1 MIKIRIFIGGRGGQS
16 RIPFDSGVGHIQAVY
31 KDKIAIDILDTDMMK
46 NNPAYNFSP
55 KEFIDW
61 LLQADIHIIVGHM
74 HQGLD
79 KLCWDMEEQL
89 QEYTRLRDHIGY
101 TGGALDP
108 VFLQDKIKYLQAL
121 DEDDYLPT
129 LVIDM
134 PTLSEDGEEIIL
146 RTADLEKIRM

>member
-1 MIKIRIFIGGRGGQS
+1 MLKIRIFIGGREAPSRSSFSTAVGQ
-16 RIPFDSGVGHIQAVY
+16 ILALYG
-31 KDKIAIDILDTDMMK
+31 DKITIETLDTDKMK
-46 NNPAYNFSP
+46 TDPDYSFSE

-61 LLQADIHIIVGHM
+61 LIEADIHVLVGHM

-79 KLCWDMEEQL
+79 KLCWDMEVLL

-108 VFLQDKIKYLQAL
+108 VFLQDKIKYLLAL

-129 LVIDM
+129 LLVDM
-134 PTLSEDGEEIIL
+134 PTLSKDGELIIKV
-146 RTADLEKIRM
+146 ADLEKIHL